1 MPMKITTVVKVS
13 VFAATLGFAC
23 LLPLTVHAQ
32 ADAMPSPE
40 DYPFSAPETT
50 AAQAVQPAGATQPKV
65 DFEGKVSLPYGVKC
79 GDKSLKPG
87 QYLLSVKSAGTSRGV
102 TIHGSGESVNIHVR
116 EVRSNR
122 AAGQSALLVRK
133 SGDGH
138 RLEGVYVEGLGA
150 TLYLDPDRNGG
161 QARTERLPI
170 S

>member
-1 MPMKITTVVKVS
+1 MKITTVVKAS
-13 VFAATLGFAC
+13 VFVATLGFAC
-23 LLPLTVHAQ
+23 LLPPAAHAQ

-50 AAQAVQPAGATQPKV
+50 AAQLRQPAGTTQRKV

-79 GDKSLKPG
+79 GDKNLKPG
-87 QYLLSVKSAGTSRGV
+87 QYSLSVRSAGTSRGV
-102 TIHGSGESVNIHVR
+102 TIHGSGGSVNIDVR
-116 EVRSNR
+116 EVRANR

-150 TLYLDPDRNGG
+150 TLYLGPNTNGG